1 VASAS
6 AARAAGT
13 PRRKVLLLI
22 DSVSL
27 FGGAE
32 RLVVETAIRIDPER
46 FEVILCGTRA
56 VAPDAAALVRS
67 AGVRVLSLGRRRT
80 FSPRAWAQLWRLLRR
95 ERVDVLHAHKFGSN
109 VWGALVGKA
118 ARVPVIVAHEHSWA
132 FEGEPLRRF
141 LDRHV
146 VGRLADAVVAVSKRD
161 ERRMIDDEGMPPRVV
176 RLIPNGIPTLG
187 EAHADVR
194 AELGIDRGLPVVGTV
209 TVLRPEKALDVLLE
223 ATARLRVREPRVR
236 LLVAGDG
243 PSRPALEAL
252 AQRLA
257 LGEAVDFLGERRDVP
272 DVLRAL
278 DVTVICS
285 DFEGSPLALLEYMA
299 AGKAIV
305 ATSVG
310 GIPGIIEDD
319 VHGLLVPPQDAEALA
334 HAIAR
339 LLGDEG
345 LRARLGAAAS
355 QRQRREFDVD
365 AVVAATEALYDEL
378 LSRETGRR

>member
-1 VASAS
+1 M
-6 AARAAGT
+6 
-13 PRRKVLLLI
+13 
-22 DSVSL
+22 
-27 FGGAE
+27 
-32 RLVVETAIRIDPER
+32 VETAIRIDPER